1 MGQPVCRWLRP
12 GSVDEENL
20 EVEVNW
26 VSADPMFQPI
36 PSTTNSSRQT
46 ILCDNHR
53 VRQPSRATTNS
64 VRKPISFDNQ
74 LLATAIAC
82 DYQFLRYPWAPGL
95 EFGPQHPLVYR
106 KRRENG
112 ATNTSR
118 QLIPCDNHRVRQ
130 PSRAT
135 TNSCDTRGEPG

>member
-1 MGQPVCRWLRP
+1 MGQPVCRGLRP

-36 PSTTNSSRQT
+36 PSTTNSSRQP

-64 VRKPISFDNQ
+64 VRKPIPFDNQ
-74 LLATAIAC
+74 FLATTNCLRLPSRAIPVGTR
-82 DYQFLRYPWAPGL
+82 FRIWSPTT
-95 EFGPQHPLVYR
+95 LVYC